1 MKRPIV
7 TISIGYIIGIL
18 TGLYF
23 NKSIVLFYL
32 IFFIIYLIHKFIRR
46 KNKKNKFNFLSIK
59 RYLRYLKL
67 ILTKKVILTIIIIS
81 VVSNLITIQLNKKYD
96 TIYNELNN
104 EIKIIATICSNK
116 KEKQYKNIYKI
127 KIEKINNNIKYKNIY
142 LFLNTPKNINLEFGD
157 KIQFEGEYSN
167 PSEQRNYR
175 GFDYKK
181 YLKSLNV
188 AGTVKAKEI
197 KVLKKNNLNVV
208 RMVSNQIF
216 LKIKQ
221 NIENTYKNKES
232 SLILGI
238 MLGYTDNIENNIKDE
253 FSSNNISHILAISG
267 MHISYIMIGISV
279 LFNKLLGKRKTR
291 ILTIF
296 LLIIYVLVTGFF
308 PSIIRAEIMG
318 IMLLLSFLIYRKSDI
333 WTNISLS
340 LLCILIT
347 NPFLILNTGLILSY
361 GGTIGIIIFQKNV
374 LELLQ
379 QIKIKKKLKSRMEVL
394 KTNSKKSKFIINT
407 KDKILEMISVT
418 ISAQIVLMPIIMI
431 LFNKIGFSFIFI
443 NLLITFII
451 GPVVILGFIQIIT
464 SFLFFNLGKFISY
477 FLNPLINILLLISKL
492 GSKLPLTKIYVSTP
506 QIYIL
511 VVYYFLIFILNYLF
525 KIYNLTNLNAFQ
537 KRIKNLIQVFKYK
550 IIQNKR
556 MLRKILI
563 LFIVLL
569 FILNVIPKNLKIYF
583 IDIGQGDG
591 TLIIT
596 PNNKKILIDGGGSE
610 SSEFDVGKSTLLPYL
625 LARKVKKLDYV
636 IISHFDQDHCGALL
650 YIIQELKVGKVIIG
664 RQYEISEN
672 YNKFKEI
679 VKEKNIKVQVV
690 EAGDKIK
697 IEKNIDL
704 DILWPS
710 SNSMISENA
719 INNNSL
725 VCKLNYKKFSIL
737 FTGDIEKV
745 AEDKIVSKYMSNK
758 NCLNST
764 VLKVAH
770 HGSKTSST
778 IDFLNAVNSKYALI
792 GVGENNKFGHPADST
807 IKNLQEKNI
816 KIYRTDKMGEIS
828 IKTNGI
834 KLKIN
839 YCINLTK

>member
-32 IFFIIYLIHKFIRR
+32 IFFIIYLIHRFIRR
-46 KNKKNKFNFLSIK
+46 KSKKNEFNFLSIK

-650 YIIQELKVGKVIIG
+650 YIIRELKVGTVIIG
-664 RQYEISEN
+664 KQYEISEN

>member
-279 LFNKLLGKRKTR
+279 FFNKLLGKRKTR

-318 IMLLLSFLIYRKSDI
+318 IMLLLSFFIYRKSDI

-340 LLCILIT
+340 LLYSLIT

-650 YIIQELKVGKVIIG
+650 YIIRELKVGTVIIG
-664 RQYEISEN
+664 KQYEISEN

-737 FTGDIEKV
+737 FTGDIEKA

-770 HGSKTSST
+770 HGSKTSSV
-778 IDFLNAVNSKYALI
+778 IDFLNAVNPKYALI

>member
-18 TGLYF
+18 MGLYF

-32 IFFIIYLIHKFIRR
+32 IVFIIYLIHKVIKR
-46 KNKKNKFNFLSIK
+46 KSKKNKFNFLSIK

-67 ILTKKVILTIIIIS
+67 ILTKKVILTIIITSTI
-81 VVSNLITIQLNKKYD
+81 SNLITIHLNNKYD
-96 TIYNELNN
+96 AIYNELNN

-157 KIQFEGEYSN
+157 KIQFEGEYIK
-167 PSEQRNYR
+167 PSGQRNYR

-181 YLKSLNV
+181 YLKTLNV
-188 AGTVKAKEI
+188 TGTVKAKEI
-197 KVLKKNNLNVV
+197 KVLKKNNLNIV
-208 RMVSNQIF
+208 RNVSNQIF

-221 NIENTYKNKES
+221 NIESTYKNKES

-238 MLGYTDNIENNIKDE
+238 MLGYTDNIENEIKEE

-267 MHISYIMIGISV
+267 MHISYIIIGIST
-279 LFNKLLGKRKTR
+279 LFNKFLGKRKTR

-318 IMLLLSFLIYRKSDI
+318 IMLLLSFFIYRKSDI

-650 YIIQELKVGKVIIG
+650 YIIRELKVGTVIIG
-664 RQYEISEN
+664 KQYEISEN